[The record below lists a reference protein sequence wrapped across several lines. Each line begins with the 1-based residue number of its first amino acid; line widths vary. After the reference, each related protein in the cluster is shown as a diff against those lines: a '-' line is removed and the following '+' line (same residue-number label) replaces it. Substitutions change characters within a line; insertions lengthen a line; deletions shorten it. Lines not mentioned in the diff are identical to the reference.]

1 MSSHGEGKNVKSL
14 SGFPGSF
21 RTSPPDDAF
30 AANRWPHMGN
40 CSSDAQPSL
49 AQRLRHLCRARV
61 ADWVVIETTCLEAAL
76 FAATSLGGFTVGVT
90 TSPNQGS
97 RKEPEAEQS
106 SSNLPE
112 PVRTCMLHLPPLP
125 PPTIDAAFPA
135 NRSENVRKMFGIGGP
150 SPTPPRGCGS
160 PYNVRKCSEMV
171 GNGGSAPSPTP
182 PPGRWVRLKC
192 SEMFGNV
199 RN

>member
-1 MSSHGEGKNVKSL
+1 MSSHGEGKHVKSR

-21 RTSPPDDAF
+21 RTSPPDVAF

-49 AQRLRHLCRARV
+49 AQRLRHLLSSAGGR
-61 ADWVVIETTCLEAAL
+61 
-76 FAATSLGGFTVGVT
+76 LGCHRDDLSRGCPLCSDVSRRIPRGRNDF
-90 TSPNQGS
+90 PNQGS

-135 NRSENVRKMFGIGGP
+135 NRSENVRKCSELGGA

-160 PYNVRKCSEMV
+160 PSNIR
-171 GNGGSAPSPTP
+171 
-182 PPGRWVRLKC
+182 KC
-192 SEMFGNV
+192 SEMFGNGGV
-199 RN
+199 LPLPPLPRGGGSA

>member
-1 MSSHGEGKNVKSL
+1 MENKGRRKMSSHGEGKIVKSR

-76 FAATSLGGFTVGVT
+76 FAATSLGGFPVGET
-90 TSPNQGS
+90 TSPTKGLGKNRKRSKVPQICRNRFAHACCIYRRS
-97 RKEPEAEQS
+97 RPPQS
-106 SSNLPE
+106 TPRFLQT
-112 PVRTCMLHLPPLP
+112 VR
-125 PPTIDAAFPA
+125 
-135 NRSENVRKMFGIGGP
+135 
-150 SPTPPRGCGS
+150 
-160 PYNVRKCSEMV
+160 
-171 GNGGSAPSPTP
+171 
-182 PPGRWVRLKC
+182 
-192 SEMFGNV
+192 EMFGNV

>member
-1 MSSHGEGKNVKSL
+1 MSSHGEGKNVKSR

-21 RTSPPDDAF
+21 RTSPPDVAF

-49 AQRLRHLCRARV
+49 AQRLRHLLSSAGGR
-61 ADWVVIETTCLEAAL
+61 
-76 FAATSLGGFTVGVT
+76 LGCHRDDLSRGCPLCSDVSRRIPRGRNDF
-90 TSPNQGS
+90 PNQGS

-135 NRSENVRKMFGIGGP
+135 NRSG
-150 SPTPPRGCGS
+150 
-160 PYNVRKCSEMV
+160 NVRKCSELGGPPPPSPGLWFPVKYSEMF
-171 GNGGSAPSPTP
+171 GNVRKWWGAPSPTP